1 MVLYENNFYDGEK
14 GDWEG
19 LAGMYGC
26 KEEFMEFI
34 DYIVNKTGYIPYS
47 D

>member
-1 MVLYENNFYDGEK
+1 M
-14 GDWEG
+14 GDDIDT
-19 LAGMYGC
+19 